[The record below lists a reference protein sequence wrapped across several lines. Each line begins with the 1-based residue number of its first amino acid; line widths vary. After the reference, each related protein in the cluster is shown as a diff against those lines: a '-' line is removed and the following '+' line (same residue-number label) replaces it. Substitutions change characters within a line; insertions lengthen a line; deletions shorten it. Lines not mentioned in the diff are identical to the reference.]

1 MSMHTAKRPSRY
13 ATFPAPSLVRSV
25 LSSSGRALDS
35 ATRESM
41 EPRFSRIPGASTS
54 STSNL
59 VPSSLGV
66 SNSGHASER
75 SADYLARNALNGP
88 GDYVN
93 DRGAD
98 FSEVRIHTDSRAAES
113 ARALNAHAY
122 TFGNNIV
129 FGAGQYAPETPS
141 GQKVLAHELAHVV
154 HSSSVAGD
162 NASVH
167 RFTAFTPDQ
176 QSADES
182 LGWQHPMGSALRVA
196 DDGQMAVEDNDW
208 GAGTNK
214 RAWTTPAK
222 VAESN
227 EILARQN
234 SRAKLRQKSG
244 SQELTGRIPD
254 TGEVVALNEIEPFR
268 EGGGKFNL
276 ASDCG
281 TAARQVTGSEPSGDL
296 GAGLGAGIGLVAGAA
311 AGAGIGY
318 AAGGDKNSGWG
329 AVIGS
334 IVGAAAGLVGGL
346 FAGRAIEKAAKRKK
360 DAAVIRG
367 ADGGEETLT
376 ARSYHGGNPTTPE
389 EYTEELFKREF
400 GEDLTR
406 EEAYARYAALTDEQK
421 DDFDRRYGI
430 NKYAVPRVG
439 QALTISTEK
448 DMPGYAPNSDFTW
461 NFHYAA
467 AVLRSGHDFVTLES
481 AAGWDSDDWI
491 FFMYGP
497 ESKGQSFH
505 EFQGST
511 ETHGSRYQTYVVQP
525 EK

>member
-13 ATFPAPSLVRSV
+13 AAFPAPSLVRSV
-25 LSSSGRALDS
+25 LSSSGRPLDA
-35 ATRESM
+35 ATREFM
-41 EPRFSRIPGASTS
+41 EPRFSRIPGIPAYSASNS
-54 STSNL
+54 

-66 SNSGHASER
+66 INSGHASER

-88 GDYVN
+88 GDFFS
-93 DRGAD
+93 DRGTD
-98 FSEVRIHTDSRAAES
+98 FSQVRIHTDSRAAES
-113 ARALNAHAY
+113 ARALNAQAY

-129 FGAGQYAPETPS
+129 FGAGQYAPGSTF
-141 GQKVLAHELAHVV
+141 GRNVLAHELAHMV
-154 HSSSVAGD
+154 HRSSVAGD
-162 NASVH
+162 NTSVQ
-167 RFTAFTPDQ
+167 RFTAFSPDQ

-182 LGWQHPMGSALRVA
+182 MGWQHPMGSALRVA

-208 GAGTNK
+208 GPGTNK
-214 RAWTTPAK
+214 RAWTTPDK
-222 VAESN
+222 IAESN
-227 EILARQN
+227 DVLTKQK

-244 SQELTGRIPD
+244 SQELAGRIPA
-254 TGEVVALNEIEPFR
+254 TGDPVILNEIEPFR

-296 GAGLGAGIGLVAGAA
+296 GAGLGAGIGLLAGAA

-318 AAGGDKNSGWG
+318 AAGGEKNSGLG
-329 AVIGS
+329 AVIGGL
-334 IVGAAAGLVGGL
+334 IGAAAGLVGGL
-346 FAGRAIEKAAKRKK
+346 FAGREIEKAAKRKK
-360 DAAVIRG
+360 DTAVIRG
-367 ADGGEETLT
+367 ADGGEEELT

-389 EYTEELFKREF
+389 EYTEELFKKEF
-400 GEDLTR
+400 GADLTR
-406 EEAYARYAALTDEQK
+406 EEAYARYAALTPTEK
-421 DDFDRRYGI
+421 DDFDRKYGI

-448 DMPGYAPNSDFTW
+448 DMPGYSSTSDFTW

-481 AAGWDSDDWI
+481 AAGWDADDWI

>member
-1 MSMHTAKRPSRY
+1 MSFSTVKRLSRY
-13 ATFPAPSLVRSV
+13 ATFPAPSLVRTV
-25 LSSSGRALDS
+25 LSSSGRPLDA

-41 EPRFSRIPGASTS
+41 EPRFSRISGTQSYSASS
-54 STSNL
+54 L

-66 SNSGHASER
+66 GNSASASER
-75 SADYLARNALNGP
+75 SADYIALNALNGP
-88 GDYVN
+88 GDYVSN
-93 DRGAD
+93 RGAD
-98 FSEVRIHTDSRAAES
+98 FSRVRIHTDSRAAES
-113 ARALNAHAY
+113 ARALNAQAY

-129 FGAGQYAPETPS
+129 FGAGRYAPETPS

-154 HSSSVAGD
+154 HSNTVAGD
-162 NASVH
+162 TATVH

-182 LGWQHPMGSALRVA
+182 LGWQHPMGSPLRVA

-208 GAGTNK
+208 GPGTNK
-214 RAWTTPAK
+214 RAWTTPDK
-222 VAESN
+222 IAESN
-227 EILARQN
+227 DILTKQK

-244 SQELTGRIPD
+244 SQELSGRIPD
-254 TGEVVALNEIEPFR
+254 TGNPILLNEIEPFR

-311 AGAGIGY
+311 GGAGIGY
-318 AAGGDKNSGWG
+318 AAGGDKNSGLG
-329 AVIGS
+329 AVIGGL
-334 IVGAAAGLVGGL
+334 IGAAVGLVGGL
-346 FAGRAIEKAAKRKK
+346 FAGREIEKAAKRKK
-360 DAAVIRG
+360 DTAVVRG
-367 ADGGEETLT
+367 ADGAEEELT
-376 ARSYHGGNPTTPE
+376 ARSYHGGDPTTPE
-389 EYTEELFKREF
+389 EYTEELFKKEF
-400 GEDLTR
+400 GANLTR
-406 EEAYARYAALTDEQK
+406 EEAYAKYAALTATEK
-421 DDFDRRYGI
+421 DDFDRKYGI

-448 DMPGYAPNSDFTW
+448 DMPGYSDTSDMTW

-467 AVLRSGHDFVTLES
+467 TVLRSGNDFVTLES

-497 ESKGQSFH
+497 ESKSQSFH
-505 EFQGST
+505 EFHGST